1 MDNSNIKKEAFS
13 QIYKQNVDKV
23 YRFVYL
29 KVSSKAVAQD
39 ITSETFTRFWKS
51 FCHDKDIKN
60 PSAFLFRTA
69 HNLLVDHYR
78 HRDKHPDNVDID
90 LCFDLKDEKVNLE
103 QKAILADDSLQ
114 IQKALSRLRDDWRQA
129 VSLYYIEKA
138 PINEVAQSLN
148 KSEAATRVVIHR
160 ALKELRQIIEEA

>member
-23 YRFVYL
+23 YRFVYF

-39 ITSETFTRFWKS
+39 LTSETFTRFWDR
-51 FCHDKDIKN
+51 FCRDRDIKN

-78 HRDKHPDNVDID
+78 HRDKHRDSVDID
-90 LCFDLKDEKVNLE
+90 TCFDLRDEKVNIE
-103 QKAILADDSLQ
+103 QGAILADDSRQ
-114 IQKALSRLRDDWRQA
+114 VQKALSQLRDDWRQA

-138 PINEVAQSLN
+138 PISEVAQSLN
-148 KSEAATRVVIHR
+148 KSEAAARVMIHR
-160 ALKELRQIIEEA
+160 ALKEIRQIIEEA